1 MLELLFVIGFFV
13 MLMVTGVSLLGV
25 IAALVVATAIMFLG
39 GMLALMIKLLP
50 WLLLAIAVV
59 WVIKAIKAPKVPKYQ
74 RYDRWRYYYPKYDA
88 TQLRAKVP
96 SQELSDALVE
106 ACKENLKDK

>member
-13 MLMVTGVSLLGV
+13 MLTVTGVSLLGI

-74 RYDRWRYYYPKYDA
+74 RYDRWRY
-88 TQLRAKVP
+88 
-96 SQELSDALVE
+96 
-106 ACKENLKDK
+106 

>member
-13 MLMVTGVSLLGV
+13 MLMVTGVSLLGI

-59 WVIKAIKAPKVPKYQ
+59 WVIKAPVDIA
-74 RYDRWRYYYPKYDA
+74 DRHR
-88 TQLRAKVP
+88 QN
-96 SQELSDALVE
+96 LSRDRHQ
-106 ACKENLKDK
+106 